1 MDEQVDYDAWFHRDH
16 ENSATYGDLT
26 GSLFVQAMTQEGSQG
41 DCVDAIPVADFPAD
55 SNLTSVGILSNHIS
69 FNGATNWGS
78 EWDPPPLFQRTFP
91 CNGQIS
97 QDHSST
103 NHLISSQN
111 PDHDGFAGCQRGTL
125 FNYMPGL
132 FESNSLHPYGPVIIQ
147 EEQQGLIGSP
157 YDSTQPQDLLD
168 SSSCTENGYP
178 IPQGFELRESSNIN
192 IPVRANSSRGETSV
206 GSYPFVCLR

>member
-1 MDEQVDYDAWFHRDH
+1 MDEQVDYDAWFHLDH
-16 ENSATYGDLT
+16 ENSATYGDLN
-26 GSLFVQAMTQEGSQG
+26 GSLFVQAMTQEGSQD
-41 DCVDAIPVADFPAD
+41 DCVDAMPVSDFPAD
-55 SNLTSVGILSNHIS
+55 SNLTSVSIPSNHIS

-78 EWDPPPLFQRTFP
+78 GWDPPPLFQHTFS